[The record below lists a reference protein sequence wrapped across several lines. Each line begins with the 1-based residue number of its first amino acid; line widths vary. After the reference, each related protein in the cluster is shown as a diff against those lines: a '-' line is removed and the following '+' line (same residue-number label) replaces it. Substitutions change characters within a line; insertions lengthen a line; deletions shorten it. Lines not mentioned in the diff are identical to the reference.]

1 MTAAARASIQQW
13 ASHKLN
19 GSKEVFDPFTVALDP
34 PVKACQV
41 NCAV

>member
-1 MTAAARASIQQW
+1 MGFSQVERQQ
-13 ASHKLN
+13 
-19 GSKEVFDPFTVALDP
+19 EVFDPFTVALDP